1 MFLNPTQYYLPQ
13 GLPPQ
18 YTGMP
23 FGGSQAG
30 LFGQPGNG
38 QGYPFAQPQQ
48 WGGNSFAGAQHNPLQ
63 QIVPMV
69 GQLAQH
75 ISIHS
80 AVTQQIAVLLHQV
93 AHQLAA
99 QSYQGGFAGQS
110 LGGGSP
116 FLGGGPGQS
125 FGQNP
130 FAFGPGG
137 YAGFGAQPQS
147 WGAGRPQTVQ

>member
-13 GLPPQ
+13 GLTPQ
-18 YTGMP
+18 FAQPGMP
-23 FGGSQAG
+23 FGG
-30 LFGQPGNG
+30 QPS
-38 QGYPFAQPQQ
+38 PFTSPAQP
-48 WGGNSFAGAQHNPLQ
+48 WGGNSFAFGHSPLVQ

-69 GQLAQH
+69 GQLAQQ

-93 AHQLAA
+93 AHQLAL
-99 QSYQGGFAGQS
+99 QSQGGLAGQS
-110 LGGGSP
+110 LSGSP
-116 FLGGGPGQS
+116 FLGGLAQS
-125 FGQNP
+125 SGQNP

-137 YAGFGAQPQS
+137 YPGFGPQGQS